1 MRIPKNTLLSENA
14 DVQTKFEAAAN
25 ALDYVIDAMN
35 ALRGI
40 ADFEDNFNSLEAFAH
55 DLKRERDELEAQAAQ
70 EYREEQGEMERGY
83 WLDVI

>member
-1 MRIPKNTLLSENA
+1 MRIPINTLLSEA
-14 DVQTKFEAAAN
+14 DDAQTKFEAAEK

-40 ADFEDNFNSLEAFAH
+40 ADFEDDFNSLEAFAH
-55 DLKRERDELEAQAAQ
+55 DLKHERDELEAQAAQ
-70 EYREEQGEMERGY
+70 EYKEEQGEMERGY

>member
-1 MRIPKNTLLSENA
+1 MRIPVNTLLSETA
-14 DVQTKFEAAAN
+14 DVQTKFEAAEN

-40 ADFEDNFNSLEAFAH
+40 ADFEDDFNSLEAFAH
-55 DLKRERDELEAQAAQ
+55 DLKHERDELEAQAAQ
-70 EYREEQGEMERGY
+70 ECEDEQREMERGY

>member
-1 MRIPKNTLLSENA
+1 MRIPKNTLLSETD
-14 DVQTKFEAAAN
+14 DVQTKFEAAEK

-40 ADFEDNFNSLEAFAH
+40 ADFEDDFNSLEAFAY

-70 EYREEQGEMERGY
+70 EYSEEQDEMERGY

>member
-1 MRIPKNTLLSENA
+1 MMIPINTLMPDTD
-14 DVQTKFEAAAN
+14 DVQTKFEAAEK

-40 ADFEDNFNSLEAFAH
+40 ADFEDDFNSLEAFAH
-55 DLKRERDELEAQAAQ
+55 DLKRERDELEEQAAR
-70 EYREEQGEMERGY
+70 EYSEEQHEMERAY

>member
-1 MRIPKNTLLSENA
+1 MRIPKNTLLSETA
-14 DVQTKFEAAAN
+14 DVQTKFEAAEN

-40 ADFEDNFNSLEAFAH
+40 ADFEDDFNSLEAFAH

-70 EYREEQGEMERGY
+70 EYREEQREMERGY